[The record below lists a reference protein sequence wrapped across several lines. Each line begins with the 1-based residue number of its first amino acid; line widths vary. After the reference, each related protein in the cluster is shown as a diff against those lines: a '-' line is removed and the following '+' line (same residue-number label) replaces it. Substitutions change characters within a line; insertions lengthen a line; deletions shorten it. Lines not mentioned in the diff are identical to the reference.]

1 MLIGELS
8 KRCGLSRDTIRFYE
22 KNKLITVGR
31 KERRDNN
38 YKEYSDDTLQ
48 RLVTIKRI
56 KGFGFTLNE
65 VNDLLDLIDVKKA
78 SCENVLE
85 LFEEK
90 VKRIDEKIY
99 ELISIRSLL
108 LNGFTRCQNDCCTTT
123 STDDNCPVI
132 VESV

>member
-22 KNKLITVGR
+22 KNRLITIGR
-31 KERRDNN
+31 KERRYNN
-38 YKEYSDDTLQ
+38 YKEYSEDTLQ

-65 VNDLLDLIDVKKA
+65 VSELLELIDVKQA
-78 SCENVLE
+78 TCDNVLD

-90 VKRIDEKIY
+90 VKKVDDKIH
-99 ELISIRSLL
+99 ELISIRTLL
-108 LNGFTRCQNDCCTTT
+108 LNGFTRCKNDCCTTST
-123 STDDNCPVI
+123 SDDNCPVI
-132 VESV
+132 VEKV